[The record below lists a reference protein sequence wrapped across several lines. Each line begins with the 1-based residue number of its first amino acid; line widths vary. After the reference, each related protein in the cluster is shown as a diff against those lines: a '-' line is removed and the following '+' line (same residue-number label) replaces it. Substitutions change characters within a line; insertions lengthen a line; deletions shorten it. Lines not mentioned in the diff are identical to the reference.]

1 MRRKKTK
8 TEKYFERYRWLEQ
21 ELELFPDTSVAKVSK
36 EEVDRIRKSVEKI
49 KEPLMRD
56 IVRLHFIGGVSY
68 VEVAEQLFYSHAT
81 VCKKAYKFYEKA
93 DKNGLEY
100 M

>member
-36 EEVDRIRKSVEKI
+36 EEMERIRKSVEKI

-81 VCKKAYKFYEKA
+81 VCKKAHKFYEKA

>member
-8 TEKYFERYRWLEQ
+8 TEKYFERYRWLGQ

-36 EEVDRIRKSVEKI
+36 EEMERIRKSVEKI

-93 DKNGLEY
+93 DKSGLEY